1 MAKSNKELRG
11 IPAIYR
17 TNFYD
22 AVIFGAI
29 QSQKLDGTEHTLD
42 EIVRSVIKTFGLPMT
57 PAAVKTSFIRTQRL
71 FINGYSDSK

>member
-29 QSQKLDGTEHTLD
+29 QSQKLDGTEQTLD
-42 EIVRSVIKTFGLPMT
+42 EIVRTVIKTFDLPMT

-71 FINGYSDSK
+71 FVNGYCDNK